1 MGAEVPAL
9 IGAGLLGLCFG
20 SFLNVC
26 IVRLPHEEPKAR
38 SLVSPPST
46 CPKCGKLIAWHDN
59 IPVFSWLFLKG
70 KCRHCRN
77 PISVQYPIIEAAV
90 ALIWIAAVLWYGATL
105 DAVTAGVLGTVLLG
119 IAVIDARHQVIPDE
133 LNFGG
138 LALGLALS
146 LRGGAAGFLH
156 SVLGAA
162 VGLSVLWAVR
172 IAGAWVFKE
181 EAMGMGDVYMMAM
194 VGSFV
199 GWKNVLLTVFAGAL
213 FGTAIYLPLLLSRRR
228 RIVPFGVYLAMGA
241 AVTFVA
247 GDAII
252 QWYLQFLRGS

>member
-1 MGAEVPAL
+1 VDGDALPL
-9 IGAGLLGLCFG
+9 IGAGFLGLCLG

-38 SLVSPPST
+38 SLVRPPST
-46 CPKCGKLIAWHDN
+46 CPKCGARITWRDN
-59 IPVFSWLFLKG
+59 IPVLSWLLLKG
-70 KCRHCRN
+70 RCRHCRN
-77 PISVQYPIIEAAV
+77 PISVQYPIIEAV
-90 ALIWIAAVLWYGATL
+90 VGLIWIAAVLWYGPTL
-105 DAVTAGVLGTVLLG
+105 DAVAAGVLGTVLLG
-119 IAVIDARHQVIPDE
+119 IAVIDARHQIIPHE

-156 SVLGAA
+156 AVLGAA
-162 VGLSVLWAVR
+162 LGLSVLWAVR
-172 IAGAWVFKE
+172 IVGGWVFKE

-199 GWKNVLLTVFAGAL
+199 GWQNVLLTIFAGAL

-241 AVTFVA
+241 AVAFVA
-247 GDAII
+247 GDAIV
-252 QWYLQFLRGS
+252 QWYIQFLRGS